1 MLYCRVSDLLLR
13 SRCHGQSVAHHT
25 ERKEVKVK
33 PLYLAFLCIAL
44 CLVLFACS
52 AETGDTSGSASQNT
66 QFTDN
71 HGQAGVKDDQSAP
84 NILQIAI
91 ASPDHKTLV
100 AAVQAA
106 ELENVLVN
114 PGPLTVFAPND
125 AAFAKL
131 PEGTVETLLK
141 PENKGKLATIVTS
154 HASPGT
160 FTGELLADGSQI
172 YLATGQYVDV
182 EVRDG
187 DTYVNGAKI
196 LGTVDASNGVVHVVD
211 TVFLFD

>member
-1 MLYCRVSDLLLR
+1 MKGTTLQVTILT
-13 SRCHGQSVAHHT
+13 A
-25 ERKEVKVK
+25 
-33 PLYLAFLCIAL
+33 A
-44 CLVLFACS
+44 LVLVTSCS
-52 AETGDTSGSASQNT
+52 QDTQTTQRASNERSNASA
-66 QFTDN
+66 N
-71 HGQAGVKDDQSAP
+71 HGQAGVKDDQSQI

-91 ASPDHKTLV
+91 ASPDHTTLV

-114 PGPLTVFAPND
+114 PGPLTVFAPNND
-125 AAFAKL
+125 AFAKL

-160 FTGELLADGSQI
+160 FKDEFLKDGDEI
-172 YLATGQYVDV
+172 YLATGQYVKV
-182 EVRDG
+182 EVKDG
-187 DTYVNGAKI
+187 ATYVHGAKI

-211 TVFLFD
+211 QVFLFD

>member
-1 MLYCRVSDLLLR
+1 MRTVLILSVCLLATFVVVGCTTSDQT
-13 SRCHGQSVAHHT
+13 SQKTGGS
-25 ERKEVKVK
+25 E
-33 PLYLAFLCIAL
+33 
-44 CLVLFACS
+44 FA
-52 AETGDTSGSASQNT
+52 A
-66 QFTDN
+66 N
-71 HGQAGVKDDQSAP
+71 HGQAGVKDDTSAL
-84 NILQIAI
+84 NILQIA
-91 ASPDHKTLV
+91 AGSPDHKTLV

-106 ELENVLVN
+106 QLENVLVN

-141 PENKGKLATIVTS
+141 PENKAKLATIITS

-160 FTGELLADGSQI
+160 FAGDYLQDGDEI
-172 YLATGQYVDV
+172 YLATGQYVKV
-182 EVRDG
+182 EVKDG

>member
-1 MLYCRVSDLLLR
+1 VR
-13 SRCHGQSVAHHT
+13 HT
-25 ERKEVKVK
+25 ERKNVKAN
-33 PLYLAFLCIAL
+33 PLYLALLCL
-44 CLVLFACS
+44 TMCLVLFACS
-52 AETGDTSGSASQNT
+52 AETGDTSGSASQKT
-66 QFTDN
+66 EFADN
-71 HGQAGVKDDQSAP
+71 HGQAGVKDDESAP
-84 NILQIAI
+84 N
-91 ASPDHKTLV
+91 
-100 AAVQAA
+100 A

-160 FTGELLADGSQI
+160 FTGELLKDGSQI

-182 EVRDG
+182 EVKDG
-187 DTYVNGAKI
+187 VTYVNGAKI